1 METIKMNAK
10 AFFVWVIAGWM
21 TSMGCLAQGRFE
33 LSEYT
38 GDEKISN
45 INISSSG
52 KNVVLG
58 SVKVSAAKFEIT
70 CTNQNILK
78 LYTLAYN
85 DIPEK
90 NFLFPKELAYINSSD
105 TRQKCYNLSFSG
117 TGAQLIEKLNSTFGL
132 KTAVI
137 KVDSAALELKKIKG
151 GSNVKP
157 FNSTQTENT
166 VVSTDKV
173 VEIKGQFSLKEFA
186 NTITNQLGYSV
197 IYDESIENDTYEIN
211 LAIDGNKPIA
221 ELIVFFENEGITFR
235 KRNNQ
240 TEYVNI
246 TK

>member
-1 METIKMNAK
+1 M
-10 AFFVWVIAGWM
+10 
-21 TSMGCLAQGRFE
+21 
-33 LSEYT
+33 
-38 GDEKISN
+38 
-45 INISSSG
+45 
-52 KNVVLG
+52 
-58 SVKVSAAKFEIT
+58 
-70 CTNQNILK
+70 
-78 LYTLAYN
+78 
-85 DIPEK
+85 
-90 NFLFPKELAYINSSD
+90 
-105 TRQKCYNLSFSG
+105 
-117 TGAQLIEKLNSTFGL
+117 
-132 KTAVI
+132 
-137 KVDSAALELKKIKG
+137 ELKKIKG

-197 IYDESIENDTYEIN
+197 IYDESIENDAYEIN